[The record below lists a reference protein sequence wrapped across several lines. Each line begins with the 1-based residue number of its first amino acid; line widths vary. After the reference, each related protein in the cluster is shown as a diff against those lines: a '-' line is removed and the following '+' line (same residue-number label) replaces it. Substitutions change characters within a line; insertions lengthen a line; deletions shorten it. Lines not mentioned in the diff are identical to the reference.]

1 MDVSLWLARGICSAL
16 VLAGITLSACGNRF
30 DLSTERGRR
39 ARMDDAN
46 FHLSRGSCDEAL
58 AAILPVYTSPAVDD
72 EVRLVTASAYAC
84 KGTFNL
90 LTLVGNLTNASN
102 FFQVLAKSLANKPND
117 GARSAMYSAI
127 DVLTLSGSAN
137 AASQRS
143 RAVNSYM
150 VFLQLA
156 TVGTIIRNYGSPA
169 TDGSQGSNLVYTT
182 GGNPAGEMSNVDAC
196 ALSAGLASIVDSY
209 RNSNLAD
216 DDTKAVANALEGVCT
231 SAGLASC
238 ASLNMNRTACDG
250 TNADSVSAAA
260 VVAGVNAGW

>member
-46 FHLSRGSCDEAL
+46 FHLSRGSCDAAL
-58 AAILPVYTSPAVDD
+58 EAILPVYSSPNVDD

-84 KGTFNL
+84 KGTFNF
-90 LTLVGNLTNASN
+90 LTLVGNLGGASN

-117 GARSAMYSAI
+117 AARSAMYSAV
-127 DVLTLSGSAN
+127 DVLTLSG
-137 AASQRS
+137 AALNGNQRS
-143 RAVNSYM
+143 SAVNSYM

-169 TDGSQGSNLVYTT
+169 TDGSQGATLVYNT
-182 GGNPAGEMSNVDAC
+182 GSNPAGEMSNVDAC
-196 ALSAGLASIVDSY
+196 ALSAGLATIVDSY

-216 DDTKAVANALEGVCT
+216 DDTKAVANAFESICV
-231 SAGLASC
+231 SAGLTSC
-238 ASLNMNRTACDG
+238 ADLNKNRTACDG
-250 TNADSVSAAA
+250 TNADSVAAAA
-260 VVAGVNAGW
+260 VVSGVNAGW